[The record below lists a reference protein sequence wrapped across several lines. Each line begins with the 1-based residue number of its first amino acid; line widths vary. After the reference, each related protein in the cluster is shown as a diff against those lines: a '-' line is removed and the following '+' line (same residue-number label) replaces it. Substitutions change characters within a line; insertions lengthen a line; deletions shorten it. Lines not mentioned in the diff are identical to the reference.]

1 MLTRAGF
8 LIEDGDSSHLRSR
21 LSFISG
27 AARYGVAPVRQQT
40 YAGERSSTL
49 AGCAPT

>member
-21 LSFISG
+21 LSCISG
-27 AARYGVAPVRQQT
+27 ATRNGVAPVRQQT
-40 YAGERSSTL
+40 YGGEKRSAL
-49 AGCAPT
+49 AGCAST